1 MVGLVLVS
9 HSRALVEGAAQL
21 VQGMSTA
28 DIPVAISGGAGEDRR
43 ELGTDPLEIME
54 AIQQVDDADGVLV
67 LMDLGSAILSAETA
81 LEFLEGTLAGPVR
94 LVPAPLVEGA
104 LSAAV
109 QIAVGADLETVVAE
123 ALDSLAPKQ
132 EQLGA
137 PASTLPAA
145 APPAPGADAY
155 QQETYRVDTEHGI
168 HARPAA
174 ELVRTI
180 GRFDAEAEVRRVGDP
195 GHWVNGR
202 SLNRIAT
209 LQVRC
214 GDSVEVRARG
224 PEAGDLLAAVRKL
237 VRAHFGEEAKP
248 ADASAKA
255 GGPPLPSPGPVPPRS
270 DLPSRAAQG
279 LPASPGRAEGEVIVL
294 HEAEVAFSRGE
305 PEPRPEPLSA
315 PEVAEQWRTV
325 EPALRELALD
335 YRGQAREARQTGR
348 ISAAEIAEAHETLL
362 LDPEWHESSR
372 VLLRDCDVG
381 PLEAFWKAGLR
392 IAAEY
397 RRMQDA
403 YLRDRAADVEDVARR
418 LVATLRPDLVREPT
432 LPEEPAILVADDFLP
447 SQALHFEPDRV
458 RALVSV
464 HGSENS
470 HVAILARGLGIPM
483 VAAVPLSPGWEGE
496 LPGREAIVDGSTGLL
511 ELDPEPA
518 NLAEVAREREERRER
533 EAELRT
539 LARQPAHL
547 ADGSPLPILANVAT
561 LADARTA
568 ADNGAEG
575 IGLLRTEFLFLGRD
589 PLPREDEQVEALR
602 ERIELF
608 GDQPVT
614 LRLLD
619 IGGDKELPALHLPP
633 EANPFL
639 GLRGIR
645 LLRHPDHAEMLR
657 GHLRAILRA
666 GAGRRLRLMIPMVT
680 HAAEVEAIRSLLATV
695 RTELERTTGE
705 PPPDPPLGIMVE
717 TPAAVLRA
725 ADLARVSDFFSV
737 GTNDLSQYVMAAERG
752 NPAMTT
758 LADPL
763 QPAVLQALQWTA
775 EAARAAGIP
784 LGLCGELASRPEA
797 LPLLVGL
804 GFDSLSVSPA
814 LVPLIKFH
822 LQKLDPATCRER
834 LPELLAARDRATVG
848 ERLSGHGT

>member
-28 DIPVAISGGAGEDRR
+28 DIPVAISGGAGEGRK
-43 ELGTDPLEIME
+43 ELGTDPTEIME
-54 AIQQVDDADGVLV
+54 AIQQVDSDDGVLV

-109 QIAVGADLETVVAE
+109 QIAVGADLETTVAE
-123 ALDSLAPKQ
+123 ALDSLAPKR

-137 PASTLPAA
+137 TPNAA
-145 APPAPGADAY
+145 AANAPSTPAGEAY

-180 GRFDAEAEVRRVGDP
+180 GRFEAEAEVRRVGDP

-214 GDSVEVRARG
+214 GDSFEVRARG
-224 PEAGDLLAAVRKL
+224 PEAGNLLAAVRKL
-237 VRAHFGEEAKP
+237 VRAHFGEEPRPAGGPP
-248 ADASAKA
+248 AD
-255 GGPPLPSPGPVPPRS
+255 GPPLPSPGPVPPPA

-279 LPASPGRAEGEVIVL
+279 LPASPGRAEGRVIVL

-305 PEPRPEPLSA
+305 PEARATPLSPA
-315 PEVAEQWRTV
+315 EVAEQWKTV
-325 EPALRELALD
+325 EPAVRELALD
-335 YRGQAREARQTGR
+335 YRGQARASRQTGR

-372 VLLRDCDVG
+372 GLLRDCEVG

-392 IAAEY
+392 IAADY

-418 LVATLRPDLVREPT
+418 LVATLRPDLVREPA

-447 SQALHFEPDRV
+447 SQALHFDPEHV

-483 VAAVPLSPGWEGE
+483 VAAVPLAPGWEGE

-518 NLAEVAREREERRER
+518 NLAEVAREREKRKEQ

-539 LARQPAHL
+539 LTRQPAHL
-547 ADGSPLPILANVAT
+547 ADGSLLPILANVAT

-602 ERIELF
+602 ARIEPF
-608 GDQPVT
+608 GDRPVT

-619 IGGDKELPALHLPP
+619 IGGDKELPALHLRP

-639 GLRGIR
+639 GLRGVR
-645 LLRHPDHAEMLR
+645 LLQHPDHAALLR
-657 GHLRAILRA
+657 THLRAILRA
-666 GAGRRLRLMIPMVT
+666 GVGRQLRLMIPMVT
-680 HAAEVEAIRSLLATV
+680 HAAEVEAIRARLAEV
-695 RTELERTTGE
+695 RAELARESGATL
-705 PPPDPPLGIMVE
+705 PDPPLGIMVE

-725 ADLARVSDFFSV
+725 ASLGAAADFFSV

-752 NPAMTT
+752 NPAMTA

-763 QPAVLQALQWTA
+763 QPAVLQALQLTA
-775 EAARAAGIP
+775 AAARAARIP

-814 LVPLIKFH
+814 LVPTTKYH
-822 LQKLDPATCRER
+822 LQKLDPATCREQ
-834 LPELLAARDRATVG
+834 LPGLLTAPDRATVG
-848 ERLSGHGT
+848 ARLAGSGA